1 MLFRTILFPCLAVGG
16 LAFAASEP
24 SLAQTNRSFPACPS
38 QQGVDQVVGSQGR
51 FVPPDCRQLTITRVQ
66 SGTTELCV
74 LNFEPSGDPG
84 FLDQLRRAAVPTQW
98 WVSCENLA
106 RR

>member
-1 MLFRTILFPCLAVGG
+1 MLKPTAHFLRVHRSK
-16 LAFAASEP
+16 ASIKWSE
-24 SLAQTNRSFPACPS
+24 A
-38 QQGVDQVVGSQGR
+38 QGR